1 MAYIT
6 KDRFLSQN
14 WDKNGKNVQ
23 KIKRKKNSENLGQKI
38 RQKNFKK
45 RKEEVFELKD
55 LISLAEIGAR
65 MEFLRQKKFNSNEN

>member
-1 MAYIT
+1 ME
-6 KDRFLSQN
+6 KMCKKL
-14 WDKNGKNVQ
+14 KE
-23 KIKRKKNSENLGQKI
+23 KKNSENLGQKI
-38 RQKNFKK
+38 RQKNCKK

>member
-1 MAYIT
+1 M
-6 KDRFLSQN
+6 
-14 WDKNGKNVQ
+14 Q

-65 MEFLRQKKFNSNEN
+65 MEFLRQKKFNSEEN